1 MRLTTFSDFALR
13 ALIFLESQ
21 HKPASLRQ
29 IADAYGISHNHLVKV
44 VNLLQKAGFV
54 ATRRGPGGGVTLGRP
69 ADQINLGDVL
79 RATEPDF
86 NIVECLDM
94 GTNACP
100 IAGLCALT
108 NVLTDAKD
116 SFLAEVSR
124 HTLADVLPN
133 KKQIGAVLKA
143 RFEAAGATPPA

>member
-1 MRLTTFSDFALR
+1 MRLTVFSDFALR
-13 ALIFLESQ
+13 ALIFLANRDE
-21 HKPASLRQ
+21 PTSLRQ
-29 IADAYGISHNHLVKV
+29 IAAAYGISHNHLVKV
-44 VNLLQKAGFV
+44 VAQLQKAGFV
-54 ATRRGPGGGVTLGRP
+54 ATKRGPGGGVMLARP

-108 NVLTDAKD
+108 GVLTDAKD
-116 SFLAEVSR
+116 AFLAEVSR
-124 HTLADVLPN
+124 HTLADVTKNRKRLA
-133 KKQIGAVLKA
+133 AVLKTRA
-143 RFEAAGATPPA
+143 EQESAPL